1 MEEEAKKPF
10 KLSPSPLMAGLMLTF
25 ALGVDALQFFVGL
38 ALTVVV
44 GAGLVVGWM
53 LGLLAYVVLWIWFK
67 LTDNNTQ
74 NHFVLMR
81 VLAYYGALVF
91 EMIPGLDFFPG
102 ITFGVLCRILIS
114 WAGDMKANKLAEQEA
129 EGEELSGRKQR
140 KLDRRMAY
148 MQAREG
154 VESVKRSRAQ
164 LQEKARSDAKP
175 GKDRREV
182 ERQQQEKAEN
192 IGMKAAGI
200 IAPEVALPA
209 KAIAASST
217 ALDAYRKS
225 KKKDGA
231 GATRPKSPNAPSDS
245 PYNDDMRE
253 AA

>member
-1 MEEEAKKPF
+1 MAEEPKKPF

-25 ALGVDALQFFVGL
+25 ALGIDALQFFAGL

-44 GAGLVVGWM
+44 GAGLAVAWM

-129 EGEELSGRKQR
+129 EGEELSGGKQR

-154 VESVKRSRAQ
+154 VESVERSRLQ
-164 LQEKARSDAKP
+164 LQEKARADAKS

-182 ERQQQEKAEN
+182 VRRQERTQAERKALD
-192 IGMKAAGI
+192 
-200 IAPEVALPA
+200 VALIAVPEA
-209 KAIAASST
+209 KVATGVVESLAALR
-217 ALDAYRKS
+217 AHQDG
-225 KKKDGA
+225 KKKGRAPNLPRAANDN
-231 GATRPKSPNAPSDS
+231 RPYASDQS
-245 PYNDDMRE
+245 E